1 MAKTIFEYKDDYNL
15 FNKLSILIAGMALE
29 NGISGNYI
37 SMIFTA
43 IMAIIQKKMANAA
56 YKNSAFSIEYQ
67 YLNNLTACIRE
78 ELVKN
83 IQELDMANIEGIF
96 AYYCFVLKNKYL
108 SHNRDIPKYPIEGL
122 FNEDAIL
129 AALTLNNHGVC
140 RNIAPFLTDLY
151 HDFNID
157 SQNVLCDYFKT
168 AREIVINADQYITE
182 DDIANLESKQN
193 LEESIEEIN
202 NILDRITKDLIEKG
216 MIGQDTIT
224 HHCINIV
231 NSEDFSYLFDPATY
245 QFYTTPDDEGKF
257 YSNRGDYLKV
267 MQNKKMKKKYKNI
280 MTPDIVLPHPIKPP
294 EEIAASLSKNQ
305 KHIEENID
313 VIEQMHKDIEPFLVA
328 ADDTY
333 KLILLAR

>member
-1 MAKTIFEYKDDYNL
+1 
-15 FNKLSILIAGMALE
+15 
-29 NGISGNYI
+29 
-37 SMIFTA
+37 
-43 IMAIIQKKMANAA
+43 
-56 YKNSAFSIEYQ
+56 
-67 YLNNLTACIRE
+67 
-78 ELVKN
+78 
-83 IQELDMANIEGIF
+83 
-96 AYYCFVLKNKYL
+96 
-108 SHNRDIPKYPIEGL
+108 
-122 FNEDAIL
+122 
-129 AALTLNNHGVC
+129 
-140 RNIAPFLTDLY
+140 
-151 HDFNID
+151 
-157 SQNVLCDYFKT
+157 
-168 AREIVINADQYITE
+168 
-182 DDIANLESKQN
+182 
-193 LEESIEEIN
+193 
-202 NILDRITKDLIEKG
+202 